1 MANTIGYGQGAVN
14 NTNGF
19 GKAPTNN
26 TIDFGEVCADSW
38 SPETNLV
45 GGSSFSNLQSTE
57 YDGVDDYINV
67 SDNANLSFG
76 DSVNDSPFSISAWV
90 KCNSGDVVQ
99 IANKRT
105 SDYNLEY
112 HFVKTPSDKIFFRT
126 FDGARLNRR
135 GRETS
140 VLTTEL
146 NDWFHVC
153 ATYNGVG
160 GTNAD
165 LGMKIY
171 VNGTRLDNTSINLN
185 TYTAMHNT
193 NAPFRVGNYSTSY
206 GVGKVDELAIFNSEL
221 SASDVTN
228 IYNSGVPND
237 ISSISG
243 LVSWWRFEGTGTT
256 ATDSGSGGNDGTLT
270 NGVTRSSDVPT

>member
-1 MANTIGYGQGAVN
+1 MANTIDWGQAAVN

-45 GGSSFSNLQSTE
+45 GGTSFSNTQSVE
-57 YDGVDDYINV
+57 FDGVDDYINV

-99 IANKRT
+99 IANKW
-105 SDYNLEY
+105 SASNNLEY
-112 HFVKTPSDKIFFRT
+112 QFVKTGSDTILFRT
-126 FDGARLNRR
+126 FDGSDLVRR
-135 GRETS
+135 GRLTS
-140 VLTTEL
+140 ALTTEL

-160 GTNAD
+160 GTSAD

-171 VNGTRLDNTSINLN
+171 VNGTQLDNASANKN

-193 NAPFRVGNYSTSY
+193 TARFRVGNYSSSY
-206 GVGKVDELAIFNSEL
+206 GVGKVDELAIFNAEL
-221 SASDVTN
+221 SSTDVTA
-228 IYNSGVPND
+228 IYNSGVPASL
-237 ISSISG
+237 SSYSS
-243 LVSWWRFEGTGTT
+243 LVSWWRFEGSGTT

-270 NGVTRSSDVPT
+270 NGVTRSTDVPT